1 MFFFRAT
8 TANACLD
15 TQASIVM
22 STLTIVLLTH
32 VRMVEGVKMAL
43 TVTNA
48 LVPVVGKA
56 NTVRSISTN
65 A

>member
-1 MFFFRAT
+1 MFFRAT
-8 TANACLD
+8 NVNANLV
-15 TQASIVM
+15 TQASIVT
-22 STLTIVLLTH
+22 STLTIVLLSR

-48 LVPVVGKA
+48 FVKMAGKA
-56 NTVRSISTN
+56 TTVRLISMN